1 MKKTI
6 RFEQDKICKNSV
18 RYSASKQ
25 ALAQVGVV
33 RQPFTIYVPNDLL
46 PDGPPPRKLQ
56 LSIEFDK

>member
-1 MKKTI
+1 MKKI

-33 RQPFTIYVPNDLL
+33 GQPFSVYVPNALI
-46 PDGPPPRKLQ
+46 PDGQPPKKV
-56 LSIEFDK
+56 IIMMDFDE

>member
-1 MKKTI
+1 MPHKI

-33 RQPFTIYVPNDLL
+33 NQPFSIYVPNGLL
-46 PDGPPPRKLQ
+46 SDGQPPKKMT
-56 LSIEFDK
+56 ITVDFDE